1 MDARDGQALDVLP
14 LGSVLAC
21 THESG
26 LLGSVKPY
34 VSQRAVLPLGPY
46 EMKTSSP
53 SAMSLLAVK
62 MNAPSSSL
70 PGRGCE
76 HRSQHS
82 AHGFVAKRAE
92 ACRDTYAF
100 GVVVEH
106 IGERH
111 LQASPRARA
120 HGIPRPLKI
129 LERERVRRKR
139 LRVLRQELVV
149 EERLHGL
156 DVLVRVANVIYAQ
169 RERESQSG
177 VACQRWSLQW
187 RHLLRTVAPSP

>member
-76 HRSQHS
+76 HRSQHTGSLRS
-82 AHGFVAKRAE
+82 AQRRA
-92 ACRDTYAF
+92 AIRTPSGWWLNISANGTCKP
-100 GVVVEH
+100 VH
-106 IGERH
+106 
-111 LQASPRARA
+111 
-120 HGIPRPLKI
+120 
-129 LERERVRRKR
+129 ERVRTAY
-139 LRVLRQELVV
+139 
-149 EERLHGL
+149 H
-156 DVLVRVANVIYAQ
+156 A
-169 RERESQSG
+169 
-177 VACQRWSLQW
+177 
-187 RHLLRTVAPSP
+187 H